1 MLFKLFSP
9 IIDLQNNI
17 NKIVMK
23 KLDIFVII
31 YLNDMLIYIKNPN

>member
-9 IIDLQNNI
+9 IINLQNNI
-17 NKIVMK
+17 NKIVIK

-31 YLNDMLIYIKNPN
+31 YLDDMLIYIINPS